1 MNPIIYI
8 FVFVTR
14 LQALNLGNRKFIIM
28 ETEKKE
34 VVICL
39 GSSCFARGNKQLV
52 KIVNDYLR
60 DRNLLNEVRFHGE
73 RCFGQ
78 CAVGP
83 SLKLGGIL
91 KEKLDEDSV
100 IEVMDEFFETIGK

>member
-1 MNPIIYI
+1 
-8 FVFVTR
+8 
-14 LQALNLGNRKFIIM
+14 M
-28 ETEKKE
+28 EINKKE

-39 GSSCFARGNKQLV
+39 GSSCFARGNKHLV
-52 KIVNDYLR
+52 KVVNDYLR

-83 SLKLGGIL
+83 SLKLDGKLI
-91 KEKLDEDSV
+91 ERLDEDSV
-100 IEVMDEFFETIGK
+100 IALLDDFFGSAEE

>member
-1 MNPIIYI
+1 
-8 FVFVTR
+8 
-14 LQALNLGNRKFIIM
+14 M
-28 ETEKKE
+28 EIKKKE

-52 KIVNDYLR
+52 KIVNNYLC

-83 SLKLGGIL
+83 SLKLDGII
-91 KEKLDEDSV
+91 KERLDEDSV
-100 IEVMDEFFETIGK
+100 IAILDEFFETVEK

>member
-1 MNPIIYI
+1 
-8 FVFVTR
+8 
-14 LQALNLGNRKFIIM
+14 M
-28 ETEKKE
+28 EIRKKE

-60 DRNLLNEVRFHGE
+60 DRNLLNDVRFHGE

-83 SLKLGGIL
+83 SLKLDGIL
-91 KEKLDEDSV
+91 KERLDEDSV
-100 IEVMDEFFETIGK
+100 IAALDDFFEMIEK

>member
-1 MNPIIYI
+1 M
-8 FVFVTR
+8 
-14 LQALNLGNRKFIIM
+14 M
-28 ETEKKE
+28 EFKKKE

-60 DRNLLNEVRFHGE
+60 DRNLLNEVHFHGE

-83 SLKLGGIL
+83 SLKLDGIL
-91 KEKLDEDSV
+91 KERLDEDTV
-100 IEVMDEFFETIGK
+100 VAVLDEFFETVEK

>member
-1 MNPIIYI
+1 
-8 FVFVTR
+8 
-14 LQALNLGNRKFIIM
+14 M
-28 ETEKKE
+28 EINKKE

-52 KIVNDYLR
+52 KIVSDYLR

-83 SLKLGGIL
+83 SLKLDGIL
-91 KEKLDEDSV
+91 KERLDEESV
-100 IEVMDEFFETIGK
+100 IVVLDEFFETVDK

>member
-1 MNPIIYI
+1 
-8 FVFVTR
+8 
-14 LQALNLGNRKFIIM
+14 M
-28 ETEKKE
+28 EIKNKE

-60 DRNLLNEVRFHGE
+60 DRNLMNEVRFHGE

-83 SLKLGGIL
+83 SLKLDGII
-91 KEKLDEDSV
+91 KEKLDEESV
-100 IEVMDEFFETIGK
+100 IAVLDEFFETVEK

>member
-1 MNPIIYI
+1 
-8 FVFVTR
+8 
-14 LQALNLGNRKFIIM
+14 M
-28 ETEKKE
+28 EINKKE

-52 KIVNDYLR
+52 RIVNDYLR
-60 DRNLLNEVRFHGE
+60 DRNLMNVVRFHGE

-83 SLKLGGIL
+83 SLKLEGII
-91 KEKLDEDSV
+91 KERLDEDS
-100 IEVMDEFFETIGK
+100 IIAMLDEFFEAIEK

>member
-1 MNPIIYI
+1 
-8 FVFVTR
+8 
-14 LQALNLGNRKFIIM
+14 M
-28 ETEKKE
+28 ESTKKE

-73 RCFGQ
+73 RCFGK
-78 CAVGP
+78 CSVGP
-83 SLKLGGIL
+83 SLKLEGLI
-91 KEKLDEDSV
+91 KENLDEESIVLILD
-100 IEVMDEFFETIGK
+100 DFFENV

>member
-1 MNPIIYI
+1 
-8 FVFVTR
+8 
-14 LQALNLGNRKFIIM
+14 M
-28 ETEKKE
+28 EITKKE

-60 DRNLLNEVRFHGE
+60 DRNLLNEVRFHGQ

-83 SLKLGGIL
+83 SM
-91 KEKLDEDSV
+91 KLDGKLLERLDEESV
-100 IEVMDEFFETIGK
+100 VAFLDEFFETIEK

>member
-1 MNPIIYI
+1 MS
-8 FVFVTR
+8 FT
-14 LQALNLGNRKFIIM
+14 M
-28 ETEKKE
+28 EIKKKE

-60 DRNLLNEVRFHGE
+60 DKNLLNDVRFHGE

-83 SLKLGGIL
+83 SLKLDGIL

-100 IEVMDEFFETIGK
+100 IAILDDFFETVEK

>member
-1 MNPIIYI
+1 
-8 FVFVTR
+8 
-14 LQALNLGNRKFIIM
+14 M
-28 ETEKKE
+28 EVKKKE

-39 GSSCFARGNKQLV
+39 GSSCFARGNKLLV
-52 KIVNDYLR
+52 KVVNDYLR

-83 SLKLGGIL
+83 SLKLDG
-91 KEKLDEDSV
+91 KLVERMDEESV
-100 IEVMDEFFETIGK
+100 IMLLDEFFESIEE

>member
-1 MNPIIYI
+1 
-8 FVFVTR
+8 
-14 LQALNLGNRKFIIM
+14 M
-28 ETEKKE
+28 EIKKKE

-78 CAVGP
+78 CASGP
-83 SLKLGGIL
+83 SLKLDGII
-91 KEKLDEDSV
+91 KERLDEETV
-100 IEVMDEFFETIGK
+100 IAILDEFFETVEK

>member
-1 MNPIIYI
+1 
-8 FVFVTR
+8 
-14 LQALNLGNRKFIIM
+14 M
-28 ETEKKE
+28 ELKKKE

-83 SLKLGGIL
+83 SLKLDGIL
-91 KEKLDEDSV
+91 KERLDEESV
-100 IEVMDEFFETIGK
+100 IEALDEFFETIEK

>member
-1 MNPIIYI
+1 MEII
-8 FVFVTR
+8 
-14 LQALNLGNRKFIIM
+14 
-28 ETEKKE
+28 KKE

-39 GSSCFARGNKQLV
+39 GSSCFARGNKQIV

-83 SLKLGGIL
+83 SLKLEGII
-91 KEKLDEDSV
+91 KENLNEESIV
-100 IEVMDEFFETIGK
+100 LILDEFFETVGR

>member
-1 MNPIIYI
+1 
-8 FVFVTR
+8 
-14 LQALNLGNRKFIIM
+14 M
-28 ETEKKE
+28 EFKKKE

-52 KIVNDYLR
+52 KIVNNYLR
-60 DRNLLNEVRFHGE
+60 DRNLLNEVHFHGE

-83 SLKLGGIL
+83 SLKLDDIL
-91 KEKLDEDSV
+91 KERLDEDAV
-100 IEVMDEFFETIGK
+100 VAVLDEFFETVDK

>member
-1 MNPIIYI
+1 
-8 FVFVTR
+8 
-14 LQALNLGNRKFIIM
+14 M
-28 ETEKKE
+28 EIKNKE

-52 KIVNDYLR
+52 KIVTDYLR

-83 SLKLGGIL
+83 SLKLDGIL
-91 KEKLDEDSV
+91 KERLDEDSV
-100 IEVMDEFFETIGK
+100 IAVLDEFFETVGK

>member
-1 MNPIIYI
+1 
-8 FVFVTR
+8 
-14 LQALNLGNRKFIIM
+14 M
-28 ETEKKE
+28 ETQKKE

-83 SLKLGGIL
+83 SLKLDG
-91 KEKLDEDSV
+91 KLIERQDEDSV
-100 IEVMDEFFETIGK
+100 IALLDAFFVSIER

>member
-1 MNPIIYI
+1 
-8 FVFVTR
+8 
-14 LQALNLGNRKFIIM
+14 M
-28 ETEKKE
+28 EIQKKE
-34 VVICL
+34 IVICL

-83 SLKLGGIL
+83 SLKLDGIM
-91 KEKLDEDSV
+91 KESLDEESIVV
-100 IEVMDEFFETIGK
+100 ILDDFFESVVR

>member
-1 MNPIIYI
+1 
-8 FVFVTR
+8 
-14 LQALNLGNRKFIIM
+14 M
-28 ETEKKE
+28 EMTKKE

-73 RCFGQ
+73 RCFGH
-78 CAVGP
+78 CAKGP
-83 SLKLGGIL
+83 SMKLEGII
-91 KEKLDEDSV
+91 KERLDEESV
-100 IEVMDEFFETIGK
+100 IAQLDEFFESVHK

>member
-1 MNPIIYI
+1 
-8 FVFVTR
+8 
-14 LQALNLGNRKFIIM
+14 M
-28 ETEKKE
+28 EILKKE

-73 RCFGQ
+73 RCFGH
-78 CAVGP
+78 CALGP
-83 SLKLGGIL
+83 SLKLDEKL
-91 KEKLDEDSV
+91 MEKLDEESIVQLLDNYFND
-100 IEVMDEFFETIGK
+100 I